1 MAKMKDYLKHILYKD
16 FLASLVVFLVALPL
30 CMGIAMASGVP
41 VVYGLISGIIG
52 GLVIGVLTGS
62 PLQVSGPAAGLAV
75 IVYDIVQTEGLA
87 ALGIITLMAGVFQLI
102 FAALKAGPL
111 FRGISPSV
119 VKGMLAGIGVLI
131 LASQFH
137 VMVDDTPKSSP
148 AENLATIPL
157 AVLKVFDTSL
167 GVGHTE
173 AGIIGILTISLIIGW
188 NLFKKKFPN
197 PIPGP
202 LLGIISASLA
212 VAISGVDVKLV
223 EIPSNLEAILADS
236 LIWNKLDLFKPSYVF
251 NALLMAFV
259 ATTETLLCVSAVD
272 QLKPGHKSKYNKEL
286 LAQGAGNF
294 VAGVFGALPLTGV
307 IVRTAANVEAGGKT
321 RGSTIMHGAWLAI
334 VLFAFP
340 FALSYIPKAGLAAI
354 LVYTGWKLV
363 DIKIV
368 KKFNKYGKGEAFIY
382 FATISGVV
390 FINLLAGVA
399 LGFALSLARLLW
411 KTHYGEVE
419 RLEEEEHVRFVFKG
433 DFSFLNL
440 PKVATLLEGGKRKSS
455 EGPRKVILD
464 FRNAEYVDQAI
475 DELISSFKESSKK
488 MEIEVEVWRE
498 RRIRVRSFRR
508 GKFKEAS

>member
-1 MAKMKDYLKHILYKD
+1 MNDYLKHTLHKD

-75 IVYDIVQTEGLA
+75 IVYDIVQSEGLA
-87 ALGIITLMAGVFQLI
+87 ALGIITLLAGVFQLI
-102 FAALKAGPL
+102 FAALKTGPL
-111 FRGISPSV
+111 FRAISPSV

-137 VMVDDTPKSSP
+137 VMVDDTPKSSA
-148 AENLATIPL
+148 AENLATIPS

-167 GVGHTE
+167 GMGHTE
-173 AGIIGILTISLIIGW
+173 AGIIGILTISLIVGW
-188 NLFKKKFPN
+188 NFFKKKFSN
-197 PIPGP
+197 PIPAP
-202 LLGIISASLA
+202 LLGIIAASLA

-223 EIPSNLEAILADS
+223 EIPSNLEAVLAES

-251 NALLMAFV
+251 SALLMAFV

-286 LAQGAGNF
+286 FAQGAGNF
-294 VAGVFGALPLTGV
+294 VAGIFGALPLTGV
-307 IVRTAANVEAGGKT
+307 IVRTAANVEAGGRT

-340 FALSYIPKAGLAAI
+340 LALSYIPKAGLAAI

-363 DIKIV
+363 DIKAV
-368 KKFNKYGKGEAFIY
+368 RNFNKYGKSETFIY

-399 LGFALSLARLLW
+399 LGFALSLARLVW
-411 KTHYGEVE
+411 KTHHGEVE
-419 RLEEEEHVRFVFKG
+419 RVPEDDSVRFVFKG
-433 DFSFLNL
+433 SFSFINL
-440 PKVATLLEGGKRKSS
+440 PKVATLLEGEERKISKAS
-455 EGPRKVILD
+455 RKVILD
-464 FRNAEYVDQAI
+464 FRNAQYVDQAI
-475 DELISSFKESSKK
+475 DELIINFKKSSKK
-488 MEIEVEVWRE
+488 MDIEVEVWRE
-498 RRIRVRSFRR
+498 RQANVRSLPK